1 MRLQEIIQESTVAGG
16 IATVAVPLGA
26 TQRRG
31 PVGQGV
37 YEQQPVYNQRQV
49 IKFVDWVQ
57 SQGDRYKNFTTNPEI
72 YKKAKAAYE
81 KSRKTIKENIDG
93 EYNDESGMAKTN
105 LHTMLRAVKGLH
117 DAIADGENLPEWVQE
132 KIAGAKMNLVSVWD
146 YILSQHEQG
155 IQPMQESKKDL

>member
-16 IATVAVPLGA
+16 IATVAMPLGV

-31 PVGQGV
+31 PIGQGV
-37 YEQQPVYNQRQV
+37 YGEKREYANSRP
-49 IKFVDWVQ
+49 
-57 SQGDRYKNFTTNPEI
+57 
-72 YKKAKAAYE
+72 KKA
-81 KSRKTIKENIDG
+81 RKTPRNIKENYDG
-93 EYNDESGMAKTN
+93 EYDDESGMAKSN

-155 IQPMQESKKDL
+155 IQPMQESKKDTKC

>member
-1 MRLQEIIQESTVAGG
+1 MRLQEIIEESTVAGG
-16 IATVAVPLGA
+16 IATVAMPLGA

-31 PVGQGV
+31 PIGQGV
-37 YEQQPVYNQRQV
+37 YGEKREYANSRP
-49 IKFVDWVQ
+49 
-57 SQGDRYKNFTTNPEI
+57 
-72 YKKAKAAYE
+72 KKA
-81 KSRKTIKENIDG
+81 RKTTQKIKENYDG
-93 EYNDESGMAKTN
+93 EYDDESGMAKSN

-155 IQPMQESKKDL
+155 IKPMQESKKDTKC

>member
-1 MRLQEIIQESTVAGG
+1 MRLQEIIQESIVAGG
-16 IATVAVPLGA
+16 IATVAMPLGA

-31 PVGQGV
+31 PIGQGV
-37 YEQQPVYNQRQV
+37 YDESREYANSRP
-49 IKFVDWVQ
+49 
-57 SQGDRYKNFTTNPEI
+57 
-72 YKKAKAAYE
+72 KKA
-81 KSRKTIKENIDG
+81 RKTPRNIKENYDG
-93 EYNDESGMAKTN
+93 EYDDESGMAKSN

-155 IQPMQESKKDL
+155 IQPMQESKKDTKC